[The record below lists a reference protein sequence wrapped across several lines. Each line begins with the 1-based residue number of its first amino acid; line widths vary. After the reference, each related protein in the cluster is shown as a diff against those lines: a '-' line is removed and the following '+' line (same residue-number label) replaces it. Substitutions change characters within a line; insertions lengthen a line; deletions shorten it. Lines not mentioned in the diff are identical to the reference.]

1 MYANMNDSEDLRNK
15 PLNILFIAPKGKKDS
30 KTNQKPLFNMAIGV
44 LVSLTPEHHHIEI
57 VDEHFGDRINYDGD
71 YDLVGITSRTI
82 DATRGYEIADG
93 FLKKGTKV
101 MLGGLHVSFN
111 IEEATV
117 HADSIVRGEAENLWH
132 TVLEDVALNRLKPLY
147 DSKDFEPVKEVLPLD
162 YERIAKA
169 SKREKV
175 DGTKSIPLYIT
186 RGCPYECSFCVTPN
200 FTGKL
205 YRAQKPEELKKQIEM
220 AKKVFFKAN
229 GKSSKPWFMLCDENL
244 GVSKKRL
251 WESLELIKECNIN
264 FSVFF
269 SINFL
274 EDKETVKRLVEAG
287 CIMVLVGFESIN
299 QSTLEAYNKGHVNSA
314 DKFSR
319 LIEEC
324 RQAGLNV
331 QGNFLVNP
339 SLDTF
344 EDMDELV
351 KFVGKNSVF
360 MPIFQII
367 TPYPGTTMY
376 WEYKSKGWITNED
389 WDKYNAM
396 NLVIKSERYDPV
408 KFQHKFM
415 TSYYKAYS
423 WKNIANRVRRN
434 PYKLLNLVTSL
445 AFRKNLQEQL
455 GTFERDHN
463 IKEGIL
469 DAPIE
474 FLAKNRIM
482 IFNYFNR

>member
-1 MYANMNDSEDLRNK
+1 MYASMNDSEDLRNK

-396 NLVIKSERYDPV
+396 NLVIKSE
-408 KFQHKFM
+408 
-415 TSYYKAYS
+415 
-423 WKNIANRVRRN
+423 I
-434 PYKLLNLVTSL
+434 
-445 AFRKNLQEQL
+445 
-455 GTFERDHN
+455 
-463 IKEGIL
+463 
-469 DAPIE
+469 
-474 FLAKNRIM
+474 
-482 IFNYFNR
+482 